1 MRLTSRLSSSI
12 RALVASQPKTPAA
25 VVSLT
30 REDLPKASTV
40 KQSPGPCDTI
50 VRVKY
55 SNINYKDAL
64 VVAGKYPGLKM
75 PRIGGIDL
83 VGEVA
88 ATTSS
93 TFHIGQPVLLNGWGI
108 GHDHD
113 GGYAEEASVKS
124 DWLLPLPE
132 SLTPMDAARIGTA
145 GYTAMLCILAL
156 EKGGLVPSK
165 GPVVVTGATGGVG
178 SVAVA
183 ILGKLGYEVLA
194 MTGKEH
200 EEPYLKSLG
209 ASGILLRSEFS
220 GEKPAPLGK
229 ERFSGVVD
237 AVGGNVVA
245 NLLPLVKYG
254 GGVACCGLAGGMNL
268 NTTVAPFILR
278 GVTLHG
284 VESVYLDTA
293 VRVEAYQRMDKDLD
307 REKLAMIAGG
317 ENVVGLEGVVDV
329 AKKML
334 AGGVTGRYIVDPT
347 K

>member
-1 MRLTSRLSSSI
+1 MRLTRPLSSAI

-25 VVSLT
+25 VESLT
-30 REDLPKASTV
+30 RDDLPKASTV

-64 VVAGKYPGLKM
+64 VATGKYPGLKP

-83 VGEVA
+83 VGEIA
-88 ATTSS
+88 ETTSPS
-93 TFHIGQPVLLNGWGI
+93 FVAGQKVLLNGWGI

-113 GGYAEEASVKS
+113 GGYAQEASVKS
-124 DWLLPLPE
+124 DWLLPLPPTL
-132 SLTPMDAARIGTA
+132 SAMDAARIGTA

-156 EKGGLVPSK
+156 EKKGLAPEK

-178 SVAVA
+178 SVAIAVLA
-183 ILGKLGYEVLA
+183 KLGYEVHAL
-194 MTGKEH
+194 TGKER

-209 ASGILLRSEFS
+209 AAGILLRSEFS
-220 GEKPAPLGK
+220 AEKPAALGK
-229 ERFSGVVD
+229 ERFAGVVD

-245 NLLPLVKYG
+245 NLLPLMKYG

-284 VESVYLDTA
+284 VESVFLDTA
-293 VRVEAYQRMDKDLD
+293 ARNEAYLRLDADLD
-307 REKLAMIAGG
+307 REKLALMAGG
-317 ENVVGLEGVVDV
+317 ENVVGLGEVVGVAKKVLAGEITGRYVVDV
-329 AKKML
+329 DK
-334 AGGVTGRYIVDPT
+334 
-347 K
+347 

>member
-1 MRLTSRLSSSI
+1 MRLTARLSSSV
-12 RALVASQPKTPAA
+12 RALVASQPKTPAS
-25 VVSLT
+25 VVSLA
-30 REDLPKASTV
+30 RDDLPKASTV

-50 VRVKY
+50 VRVQY

-64 VVAGKYPGLKM
+64 LVSGKYPGLKP

-88 ATTSS
+88 ETSS
-93 TFHIGQPVLLNGWGI
+93 TTLSVGQKVLLNGWGI
-108 GHDHD
+108 GTDHD
-113 GGYAEEASVKS
+113 GGYAEEASVKA
-124 DWLLPLPE
+124 DWLLPLPATL
-132 SLTPMDAARIGTA
+132 SAMDAARIGTA

-156 EKGGLVPSK
+156 EKGGLTPAQ

-183 ILGKLGYEVLA
+183 VLSQLGYEVLA
-194 MTGKEH
+194 MTGKEK

-220 GEKPAPLGK
+220 GEKPPPLGK
-229 ERFSGVVD
+229 ERFAGVVD

-245 NLLPLVKYG
+245 NLLPLVQYG

-284 VESVYLDTA
+284 VESVFLDTA
-293 VRVEAYQRMDKDLD
+293 KRVEAYERMDKDLD
-307 REKLAMIAGG
+307 RGKLLTMCGG
-317 ENVVGLEGVVDV
+317 ENVVGLEGVVGV

-334 AGGVTGRYIVDPT
+334 AGEVTGRYVVDVG